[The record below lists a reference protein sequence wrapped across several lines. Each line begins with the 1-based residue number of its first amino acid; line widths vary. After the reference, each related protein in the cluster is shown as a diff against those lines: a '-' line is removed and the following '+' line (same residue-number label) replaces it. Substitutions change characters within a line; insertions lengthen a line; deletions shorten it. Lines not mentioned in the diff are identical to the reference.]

1 MPCEIPEEI
10 INAFAKEPVECL
22 KSEDYI
28 VIFDNE
34 EEVLLADPNLEEIKK
49 LDVRGVIITS
59 KSKKYD
65 FVVRFFAPKYGINED
80 PVTGSAYTQLMP
92 YWSERLG
99 STKLHAK
106 QVSSRGGELFCE
118 LQENRVK
125 IAGKAVK
132 YLEGKIEIQT

>member
-59 KSKKYD
+59 KRRKS
-65 FVVRFFAPKYGINED
+65 GLLI
-80 PVTGSAYTQLMP
+80 
-92 YWSERLG
+92 
-99 STKLHAK
+99 
-106 QVSSRGGELFCE
+106 
-118 LQENRVK
+118 
-125 IAGKAVK
+125 
-132 YLEGKIEIQT
+132 

>member
-65 FVVRFFAPKYGINED
+65 FVVRFFAPKYAFSYLFTDD
-80 PVTGSAYTQLMP
+80 PLGLSGDWDMNDKAQKRFTYLK
-92 YWSERLG
+92 YRL
-99 STKLHAK
+99 S
-106 QVSSRGGELFCE
+106 
-118 LQENRVK
+118 
-125 IAGKAVK
+125 
-132 YLEGKIEIQT
+132 